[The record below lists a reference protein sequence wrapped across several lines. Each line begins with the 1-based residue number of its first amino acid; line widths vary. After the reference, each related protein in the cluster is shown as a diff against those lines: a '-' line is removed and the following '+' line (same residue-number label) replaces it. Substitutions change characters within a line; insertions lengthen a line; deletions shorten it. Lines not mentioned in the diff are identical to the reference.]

1 LNEHTTTDCLLFPD
15 IFDRPVVA
23 KFDQQQ
29 GSSDGGAILLKAAER
44 RLGLTSALAV
54 CMRDDRQSGKVRHE
68 LSELITQRVMA
79 IALGYEDANDAARL
93 ASDPIHKLLV
103 GRDPVDGEDLASQP
117 TLSRFENAPDSKEL
131 FGMIEALADRVIERH
146 RQRLHGRAR
155 RITIDLDPTDD
166 PTHGQ
171 QEFTF
176 YNRYYDSYCY
186 LPMVC
191 FLTFNEEAEQ
201 YLVAAVLRRGNAS
214 GSVGAIGI
222 LRRLMAR
229 VSDAFPKAKI
239 RVRLDGGF
247 ASPEVLDFLDCE
259 PKVEYLV
266 NMASNAVLKRKAEC
280 AMKQA
285 RRASEI
291 SGQTEH
297 VYGACRYATK
307 KTWPWKR
314 RVLYKAEVVRAAH
327 KEAKD
332 NPRFVVTNMKQSPQW
347 IYEQVYCQ
355 RGDVENRI
363 KELHDGM
370 QIDRTSC
377 SNFLANTFRVL
388 LTAAAYVLMQE
399 MRLHL
404 APTRHARAQVST
416 LREHFLKLGAQVI
429 VTVRR
434 IVVHLPQAFPYHDSF
449 HRLALSLGAQ
459 TG

>member
-1 LNEHTTTDCLLFPD
+1 LNEHTITECLLFPD

-23 KFDQQQ
+23 KFDQRL
-29 GSSDGGAILLKAAER
+29 GSSDGGAILLQAAER
-44 RLGLTSALAV
+44 RLGLTSTLAA
-54 CMRDDRQSGKVRHE
+54 CLRDDRQTGKVQHE
-68 LSELITQRVMA
+68 LRELITQRVMA

-93 ASDPIHKLLV
+93 ACDPIHKLLV
-103 GRDPVDGEDLASQP
+103 GRNPVDGKDLASQP
-117 TLSRFENAPDSKEL
+117 TLSRFENAPDRKEL
-131 FGMIEALADRVIERH
+131 LRMTEALADRVIERH
-146 RQRLHGRAR
+146 RKRLHGRAR

-171 QEFTF
+171 QQFTF
-176 YNRYYDSYCY
+176 FNRHYDSYCY

-201 YLVAAVLRRGNAS
+201 YLVAAVLRRGNAT
-214 GSVGAIGI
+214 GSLGALGI
-222 LRRLMAR
+222 LRRLIAR
-229 VSDAFPKAKI
+229 VSDAFPKAKL

-266 NMASNAVLKRKAEC
+266 NLAANAVLKRKVKS
-280 AMKQA
+280 AMK
-285 RRASEI
+285 RSRHASEI

-297 VYGACRYATK
+297 VYGECRYATK
-307 KTWPWKR
+307 RTWPWKR
-314 RVLYKAEVVRAAH
+314 RIIYKAEVVRAAN
-327 KEAKD
+327 KEPKD
-332 NPRFVVTNMKQSPQW
+332 NPRFVVTNLKQSPQW

-370 QIDRTSC
+370 QIGRTSC

-404 APTRHARAQVST
+404 SPTHHARAQVST

-434 IVVHLPQAFPYHDSF
+434 IVLHLPQAFPYRDSF

-459 TG
+459 SG

>member
-1 LNEHTTTDCLLFPD
+1 LSEHTTTDCLLFPD

-23 KFDQQQ
+23 KFDQRQ
-29 GSSDGGAILLKAAER
+29 GSSDGGAILLQAAER
-44 RLGLTSALAV
+44 RFGVTSALAA
-54 CMRDDRQSGKVRHE
+54 CLRDDRQPGKVEHE
-68 LSELITQRVMA
+68 LRELITQRVMA

-93 ASDPIHKLLV
+93 AGDPIHKLLV
-103 GRDPVDGEDLASQP
+103 GRDPVAGEDLASQP
-117 TLSRFENAPDSKEL
+117 TLSRFENTPNRKEL
-131 FGMIEALADRVIERH
+131 LRMTESLADRVIERH
-146 RQRLHGRAR
+146 HQRLHGRAR
-155 RITIDLDPTDD
+155 RITIDMDPTDD

-171 QEFTF
+171 QQFTF
-176 YNRYYDSYCY
+176 FNRHYDSYCY

-201 YLVAAVLRRGNAS
+201 YLVAAVLRRGNAT
-214 GSVGAIGI
+214 GSLGALGI
-222 LRRLMAR
+222 LRRLIER
-229 VSDAFPKAKI
+229 VGNAFPKAKL

-266 NMASNAVLKRKAEC
+266 NMAANAVLKRKVKS
-280 AMKQA
+280 AMKRS
-285 RRASEI
+285 RRASEL
-291 SGQTEH
+291 SGQTKH
-297 VYGACRYATK
+297 VYGECRYATK

-314 RVLYKAEVVRAAH
+314 RVIYKAEVVRATN
-327 KEAKD
+327 KEPKD
-332 NPRFVVTNMKQSPQW
+332 NPRFVVTNLKQSPQW
-347 IYEQVYCQ
+347 IYEKTYCQ

-370 QIDRTSC
+370 QIGRTSC

-388 LTAAAYVLMQE
+388 LTAAAYALMQE
-399 MRLHL
+399 MRLRL
-404 APTRHARAQVST
+404 AGTRHARAQVAT

-434 IVVHLPQAFPYHDSF
+434 IVLHLPQAFPYRESF

-459 TG
+459 SG

>member
-1 LNEHTTTDCLLFPD
+1 LTEHTTTECLLFPD

-23 KFDQQQ
+23 KFDQRQ

-44 RLGLTSALAV
+44 RLGLTSALGA
-54 CMRDDRQSGKVRHE
+54 CLRDDRQPGKVQHA

-117 TLSRFENAPDSKEL
+117 TLSRFENAPDRKEL
-131 FGMIEALADRVIERH
+131 LRMTEALADRVIERH

-155 RITIDLDPTDD
+155 RITIDMDPTDD

-171 QEFTF
+171 QQFSF
-176 YNRYYDSYCY
+176 FNRHYDSYCY

-191 FLTFNEEAEQ
+191 FLTFNDEAEQ
-201 YLVAAVLRRGNAS
+201 YLVAAVLRPGNVP
-214 GSVGAIGI
+214 GSAGAIGI
-222 LRRLMAR
+222 LRRLIER

-247 ASPEVLDFLDCE
+247 SSPEVLDFLDRE

-266 NMASNAVLKRKAEC
+266 NMAANAVLKRKAES
-280 AMKQA
+280 AMKRA
-285 RRASEI
+285 RGASEL

-297 VYGACRYATK
+297 VYGECRYATR

-314 RVLYKAEVVRAAH
+314 RIIYKAEVVRAAN
-327 KEAKD
+327 KEPKG
-332 NPRFVVTNMKQSPQW
+332 NPRFVVTNLKQSPQW
-347 IYEQVYCQ
+347 IYEKTYCQ
-355 RGDVENRI
+355 RGEVENRI

-404 APTRHARAQVST
+404 SPTRHAREQVST

-434 IVVHLPQAFPYHDSF
+434 IVLHLPQAFPYRNSF

>member
-1 LNEHTTTDCLLFPD
+1 MTEHTTTDCLLFPD

-23 KFDQQQ
+23 KFDQRQ
-29 GSSDGGAILLKAAER
+29 GSSDGGAILLQAAER
-44 RLGLTSALAV
+44 RLGLTSALTAYL
-54 CMRDDRQSGKVRHE
+54 RDDRQAGKVQHE
-68 LSELITQRVMA
+68 LRELLTQRVMA

-93 ASDPIHKLLV
+93 ACDPIHKLLV
-103 GRDPVDGEDLASQP
+103 GRDPLDGQDLASQP
-117 TLSRFENAPDSKEL
+117 TLSRFENTPDRKEL
-131 FGMIEALADRVIERH
+131 LCMTEALADCVVERH
-146 RQRLHGRAR
+146 RKRLHGRAR

-176 YNRYYDSYCY
+176 FNSHYDSYCY

-201 YLVAAVLRRGNAS
+201 YLVAAVLRRGNAT
-214 GSVGAIGI
+214 GSVGAVGI
-222 LRRLMAR
+222 LRRLIAR
-229 VSDAFPKAKI
+229 VSEAFPKARI

-247 ASPEVLDFLDCE
+247 ACPEVLDFLDYE

-266 NMASNAVLKRKAEC
+266 NLAANAVLQRKAES
-280 AMKQA
+280 AMKWA
-285 RRASEI
+285 RRVSKI
-291 SGQTEH
+291 SDQTEH
-297 VYGACRYATK
+297 VYGECRYATR

-314 RVLYKAEVVRAAH
+314 RVIYKAEVVRAAN
-327 KEAKD
+327 KEPKD
-332 NPRFVVTNMKQSPQW
+332 NPRFVVTNLKQTPQW
-347 IYEQVYCQ
+347 IYEKVYCH

-370 QIDRTSC
+370 QIGRTSC

-399 MRLHL
+399 IRLHL
-404 APTRHARAQVST
+404 APTRYARAQVST

-434 IVVHLPQAFPYHDSF
+434 IVLHLPQAFPYRDSF

-459 TG
+459 SG